1 MMMLTTVVSGESG
14 CDLRN
19 AGPQSG
25 PILML
30 SQAHYR
36 SICFNVVI
44 ALPSPRLDVNV
55 I

>member
-1 MMMLTTVVSGESG
+1 MMLAGVVSNESG
-14 CDLRN
+14 CDLQN
-19 AGPQSG
+19 AGPHRG

-30 SQAHYR
+30 NQAHYR